1 MPYYVHGRDPAH
13 QTLLKMT
20 ASEIAFVIQQNQ
32 KMLAFFAER
41 NADGDAEMVKELQAS
56 IVNLQNAGRFC

>member
-1 MPYYVHGRDPAH
+1 
-13 QTLLKMT
+13 MT

-41 NADGDAEMVKELQAS
+41 NADGDAEMVQELEAS